1 MTPYNVILHISGV
14 AALGGLSENRDFAN
28 ATMSIALAPILIG
41 AQRWEFKRLRT
52 QARRNP
58 TWWNRRLRPA
68 SN

>member
-1 MTPYNVILHISGV
+1 MTPYNAILYISGI

-28 ATMSIALAPILIG
+28 ATMPIALAPTLIG

-52 QARRNP
+52 QARRNL
-58 TWWNRRLRPA
+58 TWWNRCLRPA